1 MRFFLIFI
9 TLTSLLSIDLYGQNK
24 VSVSG
29 EIKDTKDN
37 PIPQALI
44 AIEGTT
50 VGTYSD
56 DNGTYTLELLPG
68 KYNIVVFSVGYAT
81 LNTEISIQANKKQ
94 DFILDESSV
103 DLKEITVYGKSQVQQ
118 VREGALSVNVLQIEA
133 LQNSS
138 ASLKNMIGRTT
149 SVRIREEGGTGSDFD
164 LSINGLSG
172 NSIRYFIDG
181 VPLESL
187 GSGITLANVPTNII
201 DRVEIYKGVIPAHLG
216 TDALGGAINII
227 TKQDKRSYL
236 DASYSVGSFHTHQA
250 DLNAQFVE
258 SKTGLIIKP
267 VISVNYSKNDYTMK
281 GVEVW
286 DENAERYVLV
296 NRKRFHDDYSS
307 FLGQIEFGFI
317 NKSWA
322 DDFFVSG
329 SYAKVDKELQTGS
342 VQTRV
347 YGMAEK
353 KSDAWSISA
362 RYKKRDFILKDL
374 LLNTSFSH
382 TWDHSLTVDTAY
394 RKYNWDGDYI
404 LSSRNE
410 ITGRGRSMRH
420 YRRPLSIIRANL
432 DYQLNHH
439 HLFNFNYQMN
449 RTGND
454 RYDEVDTEFAASND
468 VVTKH
473 ILGLSY
479 NQTFFDGKMV
489 NTYFIKDYINTP
501 TIRQTDLPSITGSR
515 EVQGSTTNNYFG
527 YGLGLRYTIMD
538 PLSLKASYENSVR
551 LPLARELLGNG
562 TTIYANVALEPEKS
576 NNVNLAL
583 FGTWHPA
590 NGHTIY
596 YEAGGFLRNVD
607 NYIQPT
613 LSENEGM
620 MQYTN
625 VPAVHIKGVEG
636 EVRYDW
642 QNRLQLSGNISYQDA
657 RNQQKYKSDGKLSA
671 TYNNQLPNRP
681 WLFSSAEAGYT
692 FHDPL
697 LPESKLH
704 LGCNY
709 QWVHW
714 YFLTWEA
721 YGSRENK
728 ARIPTQHIFNADITY
743 SRRNGRYNIALECYN
758 FLDKLAYDNYKLQKP
773 GRAFFAKFRLF
784 IH

>member
-81 LNTEISIQANKKQ
+81 LNTEISIQANKEQ

-138 ASLKNMIGRTT
+138 SNLKNMIGRTT

-267 VISVNYSKNDYTMK
+267 VISINYSKNDYTMK

-374 LLNTSFSH
+374 LLNASFSH

-394 RKYNWDGDYI
+394 RKYNWDGGYI
-404 LSSRNE
+404 ISSRNE

-432 DYQLNHH
+432 DYQLNPHH
-439 HLFNFNYQMN
+439 SFNFNYQMN

-501 TIRQTDLPSITGSR
+501 TIRQTDIPSITGSR

-527 YGLGLRYTIMD
+527 YGLGLRYTIME

-743 SRRNGRYNIALECYN
+743 SWRNGRYNIALECYN

>member
-267 VISVNYSKNDYTMK
+267 VISINYSKNDYTMK

-374 LLNTSFSH
+374 LLNASFSH

-439 HLFNFNYQMN
+439 HSFNFNYQMN

-501 TIRQTDLPSITGSR
+501 TIRQTDIPSITGSR

-527 YGLGLRYTIMD
+527 YGLGLRYTIME

-636 EVRYDW
+636 EIRYDW

-657 RNQQKYKSDGKLSA
+657 RNQQKYKSDGKPSA

-743 SRRNGRYNIALECYN
+743 SWRNGRYNIALECYN

>member
-9 TLTSLLSIDLYGQNK
+9 TFASLLSIDLHGQKK

-29 EIKDTKDN
+29 EIKDKKDT
-37 PIPQALI
+37 PISQALI
-44 AIEGTT
+44 AIEGTNI
-50 VGTYSD
+50 GTYSD
-56 DNGTYTLELLPG
+56 DNGAYTLELLPG
-68 KYNIVVFSVGYAT
+68 KYKIVVFSIGYTT
-81 LNTEISIQANKKQ
+81 LNVEITIQANKKQ
-94 DFILDESSV
+94 DFILDETTV
-103 DLKEITVYGKSQVQQ
+103 DLKEVTIYGKGRVQQ

-172 NSIRYFIDG
+172 NSVRYFIDG

-187 GSGITLANVPTNII
+187 GSGITLANIPTNII
-201 DRVEIYKGVIPAHLG
+201 DRVEIYKGVIPANLG

-227 TKQDKRSYL
+227 TKQDQKSYL
-236 DASYSVGSFHTHQA
+236 DASYSIGSFHTHQA

-267 VISVNYSKNDYTMK
+267 VISVNYSKNNYTMK

-286 DENAERYVLV
+286 DDSADKYVLV
-296 NRKRFHDDYSS
+296 NRKRFHDDYLSS
-307 FLGQIEFGFI
+307 LGQIEFGFI
-317 NKSWA
+317 NKPWA

-329 SYAKVDKELQTGS
+329 SYSKVDKELQTGS

-353 KSDAWSISA
+353 ESDAWNISA
-362 RYKKRDFILKDL
+362 RYKKHDFILKDMQ
-374 LLNTSFSH
+374 LNASLSH

-404 LSSRNE
+404 ISSRNE

-420 YRRPLSIIRANL
+420 YKRPLSIIRANL
-432 DYQLNHH
+432 DYQLNDHH
-439 HLFNFNYQMN
+439 AFNFNYQMN
-449 RTGND
+449 RTGNE
-454 RYDEVDTEFAASND
+454 RYDEVDTQFEASND

-515 EVQGSTTNNYFG
+515 EVQGSTTKNYFG
-527 YGLGLRYTIMD
+527 YGLGLRYTIME
-538 PLSLKASYENSVR
+538 PLSLKASYEHSVR

-562 TTIYANVALEPEKS
+562 TTIYANVALEPENS

-590 NGHTIY
+590 DGHTIY

-613 LSENEGM
+613 ISETEGT
-620 MQYTN
+620 MQYIN

-636 EVRYDW
+636 EMRYDW
-642 QNRLQLSGNISYQDA
+642 QNRLQLSANVSYQDA
-657 RNQQKYKSDGKLSA
+657 RDQQKYKSDGKPSA

-692 FHDPL
+692 FRNL
-697 LPESKLH
+697 VLPESKLH

-743 SRRNGRYNIALECYN
+743 SWKNGRYNIALECYN

-784 IH
+784 IS

>member
-9 TLTSLLSIDLYGQNK
+9 TLTSLLSIDLYGQIK

-29 EIKDTKDN
+29 KIKDTKDN

-267 VISVNYSKNDYTMK
+267 VISINYSKNDYTMK

-374 LLNTSFSH
+374 LLNASFSH

-439 HLFNFNYQMN
+439 HSFNFNYQMN

-527 YGLGLRYTIMD
+527 YGLGLRYTIME

-590 NGHTIY
+590 DGHTIY

-657 RNQQKYKSDGKLSA
+657 RNQQKYKSDGKPSA

-743 SRRNGRYNIALECYN
+743 SWRNGRYNIALECYN

>member
-9 TLTSLLSIDLYGQNK
+9 TLTSLLSIDLYGQKK

-29 EIKDTKDN
+29 KIKDTKDN

-374 LLNTSFSH
+374 LLNASFSH

-439 HLFNFNYQMN
+439 HSFNFNYQMN

-479 NQTFFDGKMV
+479 NQTFFDGKIV

-501 TIRQTDLPSITGSR
+501 TIRQTDIPSITGSR

-527 YGLGLRYTIMD
+527 YGLGLRYTIME

-657 RNQQKYKSDGKLSA
+657 RNQQKYKSDGKPSA

-743 SRRNGRYNIALECYN
+743 SWRNGRYNIALECYN

>member
-9 TLTSLLSIDLYGQNK
+9 TLTSLLSIDLYGQIK

-29 EIKDTKDN
+29 KIKDTKDN

-267 VISVNYSKNDYTMK
+267 VISINYSKNDYTMK

-286 DENAERYVLV
+286 DESAERYVLV

-374 LLNTSFSH
+374 LLNASFSH

-404 LSSRNE
+404 ISSRNE

-439 HLFNFNYQMN
+439 HSFNFNYQMN

-527 YGLGLRYTIMD
+527 YGLGLRYTIME

-657 RNQQKYKSDGKLSA
+657 RNQQKYKSDGKPSA

-697 LPESKLH
+697 LAESKLH

-743 SRRNGRYNIALECYN
+743 SWRNGRYNIALECYN

>member
-9 TLTSLLSIDLYGQNK
+9 TFASLLSMDLYGQNK
-24 VSVSG
+24 ISVSG
-29 EIKDTKDN
+29 EIRDTKDN
-37 PIPQALI
+37 PISQALI

-56 DNGTYTLELLPG
+56 DNGRYTLELLPG
-68 KYNIVVFSVGYAT
+68 KYKIVVFSVGYAT
-81 LNTEISIQANKKQ
+81 LNEEVIVQANKKQ
-94 DFILDESSV
+94 DFVLGETAV
-103 DLKEITVYGKSQVQQ
+103 DLKEITIYGKSRVQQ

-172 NSIRYFIDG
+172 NSVRYFIDG

-187 GSGITLANVPTNII
+187 GSGITLANIPTNII
-201 DRVEIYKGVIPAHLG
+201 DRVEIYKGVIPADLG

-227 TKQDKRSYL
+227 TKQDQKGYL
-236 DASYSVGSFHTHQA
+236 DVSYSIGSFHTHQT
-250 DLNAQFVE
+250 DLSAQFVE

-267 VISVNYSKNDYTMK
+267 GISINYSKNNYTMK

-286 DENAERYVLV
+286 DDSADKYIPV
-296 NRKRFHDDYSS
+296 NRKRFHDDYFSL
-307 FLGQIEFGFI
+307 LGQIEFGFI

-329 SYAKVDKELQTGS
+329 SYSKVDKELQTGS

-353 KSDAWSISA
+353 QADAWNISA
-362 RYKKRDFILKDL
+362 RYRKRDFIFKEMQ
-374 LLNTSFSH
+374 LNASLSH

-394 RKYNWDGDYI
+394 RKYNWDGGYI
-404 LSSRNE
+404 ISSRNE

-420 YRRPLSIIRANL
+420 YKRPLSIIRANL
-432 DYQLNHH
+432 DYPLNNHH
-439 HLFNFNYQMN
+439 SFNLNYQMN

-454 RYDEVDTEFAASND
+454 RYDEVDTEFVASND

-489 NTYFIKDYINTP
+489 NTYFIKDYINRP
-501 TIRQTDLPSITGSR
+501 NIRQTDLPSITGSR
-515 EVQGSTTNNYFG
+515 EVQGSTTKNYFG
-527 YGLGLRYTIMD
+527 YGLGLRYIIMESF
-538 PLSLKASYENSVR
+538 SLKASYEHSVR

-562 TTIYANVALEPEKS
+562 TTIYANVALQPEKS

-607 NYIQPT
+607 NYIQPS

-636 EVRYDW
+636 EIRYNW
-642 QNRLQLSGNISYQDA
+642 QNKLQLSANASYQDA
-657 RNQQKYKSDGKLSA
+657 RSQQKYKSDGKPSA

-681 WLFSSAEAGYT
+681 WLFSSAESGYT
-692 FHDPL
+692 FHNPV

-743 SRRNGRYNIALECYN
+743 SWKNGRYNISLECYN
-758 FLDKLAYDNYKLQKP
+758 FLDKLVYDNYKLQKP

-784 IH
+784 IS